1 MRAAIRFMPE
11 LPLVEELPSWL
22 DAVTAFRKLRNEF
35 GVVFFDSALR
45 HDTLGRYSFVS
56 AWPGCI
62 MTISPHATEKEN
74 SLQSLAK
81 FARNRPT
88 TAVAGLPPFQ
98 GGYIALLSYEL
109 SGSIERVPA
118 ATNNEFAMP
127 VAAIGSYDVVL
138 AYDHVAHRGWIISH
152 GDEYH
157 SSRRDHA
164 AQRLR
169 QFKRFL
175 FDGEREEEPLSLY
188 LDRAGPVYR
197 HQLAPQY
204 AVSPIA
210 SLTSNFSR
218 DQYLDAVRRAV
229 EYIHAGDIFQVN
241 LSQRLLYPAEG
252 DSAELYL
259 RLRERN
265 PATFAG
271 YFDIG
276 DFQIISASPER
287 FLSVRDGVVEA
298 RPIKGTRGRSS
309 RPEADLFAADDLQ
322 QSEKDRAENVMI
334 VDLMRND
341 LAKVCEADSV
351 AVTQLCGL
359 ETYQFVQHLVSV
371 VQGKLRAD
379 VSPLDVLRAT
389 FPGGSITGA
398 PKVRAMEII
407 AELEPTARGAYCG
420 CVGYIGFDGTMDWNI
435 LIRTITAGRGWWQLP
450 VGGGIVAQSDPEREY
465 EETWQKAL
473 GMIKALK

>member
-1 MRAAIRFMPE
+1 LENI
-11 LPLVEELPSWL
+11 PSP
-22 DAVTAFRKLRNEF
+22 
-35 GVVFFDSALR
+35 R
-45 HDTLGRYSFVS
+45 HDEFQLPRI
-56 AWPGCI
+56 A
-62 MTISPHATEKEN
+62 
-74 SLQSLAK
+74 
-81 FARNRPT
+81 
-88 TAVAGLPPFQ
+88 AG
-98 GGYIALLSYEL
+98 E
-109 SGSIERVPA
+109 
-118 ATNNEFAMP
+118 
-127 VAAIGSYDVVL
+127 YDVVL
-138 AYDHVAHRGWIISH
+138 CYDHRLARGWIISQ
-152 GDEYH
+152 GTFRYGQETQLDAAA
-157 SSRRDHA
+157 RRMHEFKQFLWKDIRESEPRRKYPPA
-164 AQRLR
+164 LLR
-169 QFKRFL
+169 S
-175 FDGEREEEPLSLY
+175 D
-188 LDRAGPVYR
+188 
-197 HQLAPQY
+197 QLAPQY
-204 AVSPIA
+204 PVSPIA

-287 FLSVRDGVVEA
+287 FLSVRDGLVEA

-371 VQGKLRAD
+371 VQGQLRPD

-420 CVGYIGFDGTMDWNI
+420 CLGYIGFDGTMDWNI

-473 GMIKALK
+473 GMIKALR